1 MSAFKTLSPVASPGT
16 AQGTVNVIA
25 CIGRSTDSDFV
36 VPHALAIG
44 KALTAPVTLLQVLDA
59 QPSREARP
67 DPIEWDVRRHE
78 ARKALGGLARG
89 DDPTA
94 RAEIALAE
102 GRTVEEICRYANG
115 KAECM
120 LILGRRA
127 EGGINAR
134 RIGSTVHNVTGRAPG
149 SILLV
154 PAGAHSD
161 PDPQYKHIL
170 VPVDGSPWAESVLPL
185 AVRLAKANGA
195 ELILVHI
202 VPPGD
207 LTEIGPPEPEDIQ
220 LRARVVDRNE
230 RIAQRYLAR
239 VKAYLTDTGVRV
251 RTLLRRSDDVR
262 TALVDLIDQEGG
274 DLVVLSARGQGGQ
287 HHAGVR
293 YGSVAGYLMAQ
304 SPVPLLIVRPPE
316 SDLGDYLVESGH
328 LRHPTGA
335 RA

>member
-1 MSAFKTLSPVASPGT
+1 MSAFKTLSPIVSPQAPQASF
-16 AQGTVNVIA
+16 NIIA
-25 CIGRSTDSDFV
+25 CIGPSADSDFV
-36 VPHALAIG
+36 VPHALAVG
-44 KALTAPVTLLQVLDA
+44 KALSAPVTLLQVLDA

-89 DDPTA
+89 DNSTA
-94 RAEIALAE
+94 QAEIALAE
-102 GRTVEEICRYANG
+102 GHTVDEICRYANG
-115 KAECM
+115 KAECV
-120 LILGRRA
+120 LILGRGTD
-127 EGGINAR
+127 GGVNAR

-154 PAGAHSD
+154 PAGSHAD
-161 PDPQYKHIL
+161 IDPQYRRIL

-195 ELILVHI
+195 ELVLVHV
-202 VPPGD
+202 VPPAE
-207 LTEIGPPEPEDIQ
+207 LTEIGPLEPEDIQ

-239 VKAYLTDTGVRV
+239 VKAYLADTGVRV
-251 RTLLRRSDDVR
+251 RALLRRSDDVR
-262 TALVDLIDQEGG
+262 ASLVDLVAHEGA

-287 HHAGVR
+287 HHAALR

-316 SDLGDYLVESGH
+316 SDLGDYLVESGN
-328 LRHPTGA
+328 LRQPTGA
-335 RA
+335 RG

>member
-1 MSAFKTLSPVASPGT
+1 MSAFKTLSPIVSPGT
-16 AQGTVNVIA
+16 TQGTVNVIA
-25 CIGRSTDSDFV
+25 CIGRSADSDFV

-89 DDPTA
+89 DDPTVQ
-94 RAEIALAE
+94 AEIALAE
-102 GRTVEEICRYANG
+102 GRTVDEICRYANG
-115 KAECM
+115 KAECL

-134 RIGSTVHNVTGRAPG
+134 RIGSIVHNVTGRAPG

-154 PAGAHSD
+154 PAGSRAD
-161 PDPQYKHIL
+161 PDPQYRHIL

-195 ELILVHI
+195 EVILVHV
-202 VPPGD
+202 VPPGE
-207 LTEIGPPEPEDIQ
+207 LTEIGPLEPEDIQ

-251 RTLLRRSDDVR
+251 RTVLRRSDDVR
-262 TALVDLIDQEGG
+262 TALVDMIDQEGG

-287 HHAGVR
+287 HHAGLR

-304 SPVPLLIVRPPE
+304 SSVPLLIVRPPE